1 MPQNQESPVLSGL
14 FFDPKV
20 ILLLMLM
27 LGLQGCLSSSSGSVL
42 RTVTAY
48 VDDRRPQILTDEEIN
63 ALGFGVLEVSID
75 ERAPI
80 SMIFGGLDSRSYTL
94 SFYSQDRAR
103 LDMINGHV
111 VRSRGFAVDLLE
123 RQAIGLNPFAV
134 GLHQIDSLR
143 TFFWKVSLSSG
154 ARGLIAESRYERGN
168 KSTIVLLGE
177 TVSVTEMIEYWE
189 IPELGYQIKNVFLYD
204 EQGIVITSHQS
215 VSADTPRFETRL
227 RSYRSR

>member
-20 ILLLMLM
+20 VLLLVLM

-75 ERAPI
+75 GRAPI

-103 LDMINGHV
+103 LDMINGQV
-111 VRSRGFAVDLLE
+111 VRSRGFAVDVLE
-123 RQAIGLNPFAV
+123 RRPIGLNPFAV
-134 GLHQIDSLR
+134 GLHKIESLR
-143 TFFWKVSLSSG
+143 TFFWKVSLSNG
-154 ARGLIAESRYERGN
+154 ARGLIAESRYELGN
-168 KSTIVLLGE
+168 ESTIVISGKS
-177 TVSVTEMIEYWE
+177 VSVTEMIEYWE
-189 IPELGYQIKNVFLYD
+189 IPELGFKARNVFLYD
-204 EQGIVITSHQS
+204 DEGIVVATRQS
-215 VSADTPRFETRL
+215 VNADTPRFETTL